1 MKNCGKQEGA
11 DLYLWSGNP
20 LYLVDRGG
28 RWPLGWQ
35 EMMLKLQGRACTLP
49 VVVLSSS
56 SCHLAP
62 LSWVWIPCII
72 GLQMDVGNNQYWF
85 NSNVLKYCFEKG
97 TGDPSGWA
105 RWDKLCFFSA
115 INPKESVRST
125 QGSIDTELLHKYTVE
140 GAQMDAAGKSCLL
153 FSSATGERWYMH
165 FLVGMHRGAHP

>member
-35 EMMLKLQGRACTLP
+35 EMMLKLQGHACTLP
-49 VVVLSSS
+49 MVVLSSS

-97 TGDPSGWA
+97 TGDPGGWA
-105 RWDKLCFFSA
+105 RWD
-115 INPKESVRST
+115 NSVSSLPST
-125 QGSIDTELLHKYTVE
+125 QKNLSGLHR
-140 GAQMDAAGKSCLL
+140 AALTQSSCTNTQLR
-153 FSSATGERWYMH
+153 EPRWMQQGRVVCCFH
-165 FLVGMHRGAHP
+165 QLQENDDICTS